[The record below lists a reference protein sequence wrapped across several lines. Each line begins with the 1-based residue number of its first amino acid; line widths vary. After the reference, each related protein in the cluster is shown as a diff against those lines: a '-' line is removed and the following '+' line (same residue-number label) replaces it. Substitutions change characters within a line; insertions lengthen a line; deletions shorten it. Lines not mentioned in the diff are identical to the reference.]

1 MRDVHSGEE
10 LLFRC
15 QRWLSRDEDDGEIC
29 RELAAVRNDVASLP
43 CEIIVTLF
51 PCHTDVLFIYK

>member
-1 MRDVHSGEE
+1 MRDMDTAEE

-29 RELAAVRNDVASLP
+29 RELPALRDDLP
-43 CEIIVTLF
+43 
-51 PCHTDVLFIYK
+51 VLPSERLPQN

>member
-1 MRDVHSGEE
+1 MKDVHTGKD

-29 RELAAVRNDVASLP
+29 RELPVSRDDVAALP
-43 CEIIVTLF
+43 CKIIAV
-51 PCHTDVLFIYK
+51 I